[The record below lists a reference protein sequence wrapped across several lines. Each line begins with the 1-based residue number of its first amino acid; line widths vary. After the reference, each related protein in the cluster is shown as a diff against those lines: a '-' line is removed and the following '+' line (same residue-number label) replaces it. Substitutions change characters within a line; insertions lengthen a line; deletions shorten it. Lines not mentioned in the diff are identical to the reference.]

1 MNNVL
6 VRKAICLAIDRQSI
20 IDNVVQVDAQPA
32 YSFLAPGYSVDG
44 KDITE
49 GRESFGL
56 SATAD
61 VEGAQAALAEAGYPN
76 GEGFPTLTLS
86 YYDNDTVKKVVEA
99 MAEMLKNNLNINV
112 EVSSNEWS
120 IFYDDVQ
127 KGNYQVAAMGWSAD
141 YVNPMS
147 FLPLCKT
154 GDSSNNLFYSNADY
168 DALVD
173 QVKAENDPA
182 KAAELT
188 LQADAIVSNDDCF
201 RQPVLQGCE
210 GRLMRCT
217 IETRD
222 FGTMVFTL
230 YPEYAP
236 LTVANFVK
244 TARSGFYD
252 GLCWCRIVKDY
263 VIQGGSPDNDI
274 MTDSDW
280 HIKGEFTENGVN
292 NPLKHIRGALS
303 MARDDDFDTAGTQF
317 FVVHKDAAKLDGR
330 YAAFGEMESGFDV
343 LDAIA
348 NQPTYGPETWNKP
361 KQMPVITKITI
372 ED

>member
-1 MNNVL
+1 
-6 VRKAICLAIDRQSI
+6 
-20 IDNVVQVDAQPA
+20 
-32 YSFLAPGYSVDG
+32 
-44 KDITE
+44 
-49 GRESFGL
+49 
-56 SATAD
+56 
-61 VEGAQAALAEAGYPN
+61 
-76 GEGFPTLTLS
+76 
-86 YYDNDTVKKVVEA
+86 
-99 MAEMLKNNLNINV
+99 
-112 EVSSNEWS
+112 
-120 IFYDDVQ
+120 
-127 KGNYQVAAMGWSAD
+127 
-141 YVNPMS
+141 
-147 FLPLCKT
+147 
-154 GDSSNNLFYSNADY
+154 
-168 DALVD
+168 
-173 QVKAENDPA
+173 
-182 KAAELT
+182 
-188 LQADAIVSNDDCF
+188 
-201 RQPVLQGCE
+201 
-210 GRLMRCT
+210 MRCT

-263 VIQGGSPDNDI
+263 VIQGGSPD
-274 MTDSDW
+274 
-280 HIKGEFTENGVN
+280 NGVN